1 MDYRIEEAIAE
12 DFMYEYQ
19 FVEYMVIHEYKND
32 NKLMY
37 RNRISHLLDWAYI
50 NIAKGY
56 STPVSD
62 KPKPNNILTEN
73 DIKTFEEFYINV
85 LFPAHYNRN
94 KNYLLYYGKDNA
106 HNGFRFIDVT
116 SKAFGANDDFNE
128 GSKIKLDKYNF

>member
-1 MDYRIEEAIAE
+1 MMDYRIEEAIAK

-19 FVEYMVIHEYKND
+19 FAGHLILNEYENSTISKNG
-32 NKLMY
+32 L
-37 RNRISHLLDWAYI
+37 SHLLDWAYI

-94 KNYLLYYGKDNA
+94 KNYLLYYGKEYA